1 MFSGFLA
8 IRLITSLLA
17 REFPEVISA
26 RCTSCTANKS
36 TQYLTYL
43 NLVLE
48 FRDFFSFRYFFVGV
62 EFLNLYQHSFYF
74 L

>member
-26 RCTSCTANKS
+26 RCTSCTGNKS

-48 FRDFFSFRYFFVGV
+48 FGV
-62 EFLNLYQHSFYF
+62 MESVII
-74 L
+74 